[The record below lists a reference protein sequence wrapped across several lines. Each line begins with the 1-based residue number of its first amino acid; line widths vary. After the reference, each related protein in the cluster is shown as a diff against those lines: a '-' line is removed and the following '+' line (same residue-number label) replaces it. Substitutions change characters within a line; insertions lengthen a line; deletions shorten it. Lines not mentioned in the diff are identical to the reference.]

1 MIRAAFFLLLA
12 LPASA
17 ELIGLDRIGPGGF
30 SVYHD
35 GHWDHN
41 GIHTEQRPMVVP
53 EACPLLALAAA
64 GAALMLRRERRAA

>member
-1 MIRAAFFLLLA
+1 MIRAAVFCLLA
-12 LPASA
+12 IPAPA
-17 ELIGLDRIGPGGF
+17 DLTRLDLIGPGGV

-41 GIHTEQRPMVVP
+41 GIHIEQPSAAP
-53 EACPLLALAAA
+53 EACPLLAVAAA